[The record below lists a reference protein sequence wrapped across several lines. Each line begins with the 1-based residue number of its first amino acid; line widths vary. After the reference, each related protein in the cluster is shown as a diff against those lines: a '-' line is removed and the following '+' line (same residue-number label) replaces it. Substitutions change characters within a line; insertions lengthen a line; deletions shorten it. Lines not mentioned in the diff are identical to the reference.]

1 MRSESKITESPCWK
15 AGAWV
20 YHHPKPRECVSH
32 IHNRPIMAIP
42 TLAPEVGRYENKGR
56 TLSMRTLKPAQPVAP
71 YIGGKSKLA
80 KLIIEQIESIPHTTY
95 AEAFVGMG
103 GVFLRRGS
111 APKAEII
118 NDYSKDVANLF
129 RILQTHYIAFL
140 EYLKWQLTT
149 RADFDRLMTVDPSTL
164 TDIQRAGR
172 FLYIQK
178 VAFGGKVKGRNF
190 GMIYDGPARFD
201 VTKLVPILEAAHE
214 RLSRVVI
221 ECLDYKDFIRQYDRA
236 GVLFYLDPPYYG
248 NENDY
253 GKGMFGREEFTQ
265 MATLLKGIK
274 GVFILSLNDRPEVRN
289 VFSEFNLYPV
299 ATTYTIAAGGDQ
311 KQVGELLITNTKLKG
326 MKSLKSKTRVT

>member
-1 MRSESKITESPCWK
+1 M
-15 AGAWV
+15 
-20 YHHPKPRECVSH
+20 YHHPKPRDRLLSY
-32 IHNRPIMAIP
+32 PQ
-42 TLAPEVGRYENKGR
+42 LANYGYPYLPPEVGRYENKER
-56 TLSMRTLKPAQPVAP
+56 TLSMYNFKSAQPVAP

-103 GVFLRRGS
+103 GVFLRRSS

-129 RILQTHYIAFL
+129 RILQTHYVAFL

-149 RADFDRLMTVDPSTL
+149 RADFDRLMSVDPSTL

-201 VTKLVPILEAAHE
+201 ITKLVPILEAAHE

-221 ECLDYKDFIRQYDRA
+221 ECLDYKEFIRVYDRN

-253 GKGMFGREEFTQ
+253 GKGMFGRDEFSK
-265 MATLLKGIK
+265 MAAILKNIK
-274 GVFILSLNDRPEVRN
+274 GTFILSLNDRPEVRDI
-289 VFSEFNLYPV
+289 FSEFNLYPV
-299 ATTYTIAAGGDQ
+299 ATTYTIAAGGSQ
-311 KQVGELLITNTKLKG
+311 KKVGELLITNIKLKG
-326 MKSLKSKTRVT
+326 LNILRKHSKD